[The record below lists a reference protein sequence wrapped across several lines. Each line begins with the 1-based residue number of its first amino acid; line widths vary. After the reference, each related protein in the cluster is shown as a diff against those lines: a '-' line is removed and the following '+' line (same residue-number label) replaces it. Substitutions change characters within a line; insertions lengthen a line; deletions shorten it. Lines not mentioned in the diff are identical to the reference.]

1 MKSESDAYRWI
12 APFYSRLSRL
22 VFGDRLKESKTIFLK
37 DLPAKRILIIGG
49 GDGSDYEEMQ
59 KDLQGEFWEL
69 SVSMLDQ
76 AKENL
81 ENSDLSFHLGNFK
94 SNQKFDL
101 ICLPFVLDTMPDE
114 ELESFLF
121 SFKKNL
127 NPDGQVFMSDFF
139 EPVSFRQKLLH
150 QLMISFFR
158 FSTGHRRNDIPDYEL
173 VFEKAG
179 FKLSQEEKL
188 MKGWVRAQL
197 WELGIG
203 IDQF

>member
-22 VFGDRLKESKTIFLK
+22 VFGDWLKESKIIFLR
-37 DLPAKRILIIGG
+37 DLSTKRILIIGG
-49 GDGSDYEEMQ
+49 GDGSDYEEKQ
-59 KDLQGEFWEL
+59 KEIQGEFWEL

-76 AKENL
+76 AREKL

-101 ICLPFVLDTMPDE
+101 ICLPFVLDTLPDE

-121 SFKKNL
+121 SFKINL
-127 NPDGQVFMSDFF
+127 NPDGKVFLSDFF

-150 QLMISFFR
+150 QLMICFFR
-158 FSTGHRRNDIPDYEL
+158 ITTEHRRNDIPDYEL
-173 VFEKAG
+173 AFEKAG
-179 FKLSQEEKL
+179 FKLSQEKKL
-188 MKGWVRAQL
+188 LKGWVRAQI
-197 WELGIG
+197 WKLG
-203 IDQF
+203 